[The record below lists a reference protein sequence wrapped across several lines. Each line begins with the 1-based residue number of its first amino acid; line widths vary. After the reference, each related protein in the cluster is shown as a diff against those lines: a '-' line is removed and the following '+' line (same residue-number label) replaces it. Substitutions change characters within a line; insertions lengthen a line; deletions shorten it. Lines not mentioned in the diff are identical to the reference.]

1 MQRSS
6 FRQTFFYESG
16 QALVLVL
23 LSLSVVLTIV
33 LFILSRSITDIS
45 ISTEQADSVRAF
57 SAAEAGIERALITG
71 SGYSDVSIGNASYS
85 VDVSDYS
92 EGQNTFNYPSKL
104 LSGNSMTNW
113 FVSHNALGNMFCGA
127 GYPCFTG
134 NTLKVCWGNEGTS
147 KSTATTPAI
156 EISVYYEN
164 PVGSLANVKLARA
177 VYDPNDARR
186 ASNSFAM
193 PDPGICQIGGV
204 NYAFQKTLYFSDL
217 NIPSTTY
224 NTQNGLLF
232 AKVRMLYNNTGIGHI
247 VGTSVAFA
255 GNTTLPSQG
264 LEIISTGSS
273 GATGSESNRRVNV
286 FRGWSEFPFSGLSIF
301 SPYGL
306 VK

>member
-6 FRQTFFYESG
+6 FKQTFFYESG

-71 SGYSDVSIGNASYS
+71 SSYNDVSIGNASYS
-85 VDVSDYS
+85 VNVSDYS
-92 EGQNTFNYPSKL
+92 EGQTTFNYPSKL

-113 FVSHNALGNMFCGA
+113 FVSHNTLGNIICGA

-156 EISVYYEN
+156 EISVYYED

-193 PDPGICQIGGV
+193 PDPVGTCQIGGV
-204 NYAFQKTLYFSDL
+204 NHAFQKTITMSGLG
-217 NIPSTTY
+217 IPASSYTVA
-224 NTQNGLLF
+224 NGLLF
-232 AKVRMLYNNTGIGHI
+232 AKVRILYNTDASHI

-273 GATGSESNRRVNV
+273 GVAGSESNRRVNV
-286 FRGWSEFPFSGLSIF
+286 FQSWAEFPFSGLSVF